1 MKLEQLKEAFKNID
15 LGEHN
20 NKHLDCGTVI
30 NARKFVD
37 SSIRF
42 LEDNK
47 GNEGFLPY
55 YDRLLTFYKTI
66 KTEQNEY

>member
-1 MKLEQLKEAFKNID
+1 MKLKKLKEAFENID

-30 NARKFVD
+30 DARKFVD

-42 LEDNK
+42 LEQNK
-47 GNEGFLPY
+47 GNELFLPY
-55 YDRLLTFYKTI
+55 YNRLLTFYKTI